1 MYDDAR
7 FRSYATYQAYL
18 NHFKGAPMLIERVV
32 EQAFLLDTNIP
43 RWFASKDWNY
53 LLSNFEDPYE
63 ELVKDFYA
71 NAIFNRD
78 KLKCWVRGKDFT
90 VTPSYLAIILNI
102 NQPVFIKPS
111 VYDELESDV
120 DMLRDVLE
128 ENLEISSNGKAIRVS
143 LLSPELRLLT
153 TIIFHNLYPFS
164 STEYMNLGRALFP
177 HDLITDEEIDI
188 CSHIFHTLSKTAKRM
203 TSTNCLPFC
212 FLISK
217 ILKLKRVH
225 TLEDKY
231 PHPMQS
237 PINIRTLNAIIGYSR
252 KNVKQESNVP
262 HGVSSSS
269 SQSYDEKLDNIM
281 ASMQDISTKL
291 SGLKSIMHS

>member
-120 DMLRDVLE
+120 DMLRDALE

-291 SGLKSIMHS
+291 PKW